1 MCSQVD
7 QVEDAPVTQLAEDL
21 KDIDLVMVAVLTTS
35 KYHYL
40 FEGLGHLLAVIFINS
55 TKHITAINTN
65 GIKKM

>member
-1 MCSQVD
+1 M
-7 QVEDAPVTQLAEDL
+7 THLAADL

-40 FEGLGHLLAVIFINS
+40 FEGLGHLLAVIFINC
-55 TKHITAINTN
+55 TRHIGTINTS